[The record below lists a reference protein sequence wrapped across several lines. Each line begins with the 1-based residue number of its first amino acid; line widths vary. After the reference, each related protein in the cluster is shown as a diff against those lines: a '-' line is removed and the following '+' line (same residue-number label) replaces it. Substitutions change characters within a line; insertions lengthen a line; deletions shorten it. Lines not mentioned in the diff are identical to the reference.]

1 MKSQEADIR
10 PVPRWAL
17 KVNSTV
23 GAVAVVLGAFG
34 AHALKDVLQS
44 NGNIE
49 VWKTAVF
56 YHLIHSILLVLISFN
71 SDYFNKV
78 AYFLLL
84 VGVILFCGSLYLLS
98 FFSFSWLGPITPVG
112 GIFLI
117 LGWVTLSRKP
127 N

>member
-49 VWKTAVF
+49 AWKTAVF

-71 SDYFNKV
+71 SDYFNKL

-84 VGVILFCGSLYLLS
+84 TGVILFSGSLYLLS

>member
-1 MKSQEADIR
+1 MKNQEADIR

-49 VWKTAVF
+49 AWKTAVF
-56 YHLIHSILLVLISFN
+56 YHLIHAVVLLVITFSLN
-71 SDYFNKV
+71 NFNKLSW
-78 AYFLLL
+78 FCF
-84 VGVILFCGSLYLLS
+84 VIGITFFSGSLYLLALYQLTY
-98 FFSFSWLGPITPVG
+98 LGPVTPVG
-112 GIFLI
+112 GLFLI
-117 LGWVTLSRKP
+117 GGWLSLFRS
-127 N
+127 